1 MERRLEP
8 QNESL
13 CLADFLMGNLDCRK
27 CVERQGKLFSS
38 VPNEAIV
45 HEAMDVHDYE
55 VPAGQTVLQQ
65 GEEADAIYTVREGFL
80 KRWLNLPGGGTRIVR
95 LLRPGD
101 VLGLD
106 AMVQRQ
112 YALSAGTLTDTKLCR
127 LPIAAVNRLRVV
139 EPNLASALER
149 RWYGQLARTEH
160 FLTTVASGPSRERVL
175 KLLGYLAE
183 FAHPLPCP
191 RVSRLDM
198 ASMLDISSETAARVI
213 AELKDAGLLEE
224 SRDELRFDP
233 EQIARVMQS
242 HLKA

>member
-1 MERRLEP
+1 MEKRTET
-8 QNESL
+8 L
-13 CLADFLMGNLDCRK
+13 CLADFLVGDLDCRN
-27 CVERQGKLFSS
+27 CVVRQGKLFFSVSS
-38 VPNEAIV
+38 EAIV

-55 VPAGQTVLQQ
+55 VPAGQTVLRQ

-80 KRWLNLPGGGTRIVR
+80 KRWLNLPDGGTRIVR

-112 YALSAGTLTDTKLCR
+112 YALSAGTLTETKLCR
-127 LPIAAVNRLRVV
+127 LPIAAVNRLREV

-149 RWYGQLARTEH
+149 RWHGQLARTEH

-183 FAHPLPCP
+183 FARPRPCP

-213 AELKDAGLLEE
+213 AELKDAGLLQE
-224 SRDELRFDP
+224 SHDELRFDP
-233 EQIARVMQS
+233 AQIASVMQS
-242 HLKA
+242 HHKA

>member
-1 MERRLEP
+1 M
-8 QNESL
+8 
-13 CLADFLMGNLDCRK
+13 
-27 CVERQGKLFSS
+27 
-38 VPNEAIV
+38 
-45 HEAMDVHDYE
+45 HDYE
-55 VPAGQTVLQQ
+55 VPAGQTVLHQ

-149 RWYGQLARTEH
+149 RWYGQLARTEY
-160 FLTTVASGPSRERVL
+160 FLATVASGPSRERVL

-183 FAHPLPCP
+183 FARPQPCP

-198 ASMLDISSETAARVI
+198 ASMLDISSETAARVM

-233 EQIARVMQS
+233 EQIVGVMQS
-242 HLKA
+242 HHRA